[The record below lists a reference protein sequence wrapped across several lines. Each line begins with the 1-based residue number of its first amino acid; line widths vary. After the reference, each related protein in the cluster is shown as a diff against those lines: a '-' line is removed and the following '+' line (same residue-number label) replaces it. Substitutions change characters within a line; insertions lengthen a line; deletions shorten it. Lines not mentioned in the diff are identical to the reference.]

1 MEQEYRHAIALMR
14 YSAIAPLIPG
24 LPEGYKNLSDYLEQ
38 ASRKGVMHPDGEVK
52 NYAPKTLYKWYAG
65 YREGGFDALM
75 PSGRNDCGKPRKLDG
90 DLKERIAYLKGHYPR
105 MSAAAI
111 FRQLRDEGC
120 IKHGE
125 VSESTVNRYV
135 NRPALE
141 AGDIP
146 IQDMR
151 RYERPHINEVWCGD
165 SSVGPYLKTPDGRK
179 RRVYITALIDDASRF
194 VTGAGVFFEDT
205 FANLMSVMKGAVA
218 KYGVPRVF
226 NFDNGSAYK
235 NKQMELLAARI
246 GSTIN
251 YCKPYTPTAKAKVER
266 WFRTMKDQWM
276 ASLDM
281 RDFPSLDAL
290 SGSLSSYVRSYNLS
304 AHSSLKGKSPQE
316 RFFCEPEKIRRLPEE
331 KLKTDFLLELERRVC
346 ADSVVSIGN
355 VEYEADMRFARQ
367 RIRLRCSPD
376 MEEVYVAQP
385 DGMLLPVRLLNKQE
399 NASVKRDAGHPRE
412 KLLLSEGGEG

>member
-1 MEQEYRHAIALMR
+1 MEQDYRHAIALMR

-24 LPEGYKNLSDYLEQ
+24 LPEGYKNISDYTKQ
-38 ASRKGVMHPDGEVK
+38 ISGKGLVHPDGGVRH
-52 NYAPKTLYKWYAG
+52 YAPKTLYKWYFN
-65 YREGGFDALM
+65 YRKGGFDALM
-75 PSGRNDCGKPRKLDG
+75 PSGRSDCGKPRKLDG
-90 DLKERIAYLKGHYPR
+90 DLKGRIAYLKGHYPR
-105 MSAAAI
+105 MGAAAI
-111 FRQLRDEGC
+111 FRQLKEDGS
-120 IKHGE
+120 IKGGE

-135 NRPALE
+135 NQLAME
-141 AGDIP
+141 AGNKP
-146 IQDMR
+146 AQDMR

-165 SSVGPYLKTPDGRK
+165 SSAGPYLRTGDGRK
-179 RRVYITALIDDASRF
+179 RRVYVIALIDDASRL

-235 NKQMELLAARI
+235 NRQMELLAARI

-251 YCKPYTPTAKAKVER
+251 YCRPYTPTAKAKVER

-281 RDFPSLDAL
+281 RDFSSLDAL
-290 SGSLSSYVRSYNLS
+290 GGSLSSYVRAYNLS

-316 RFFCEPEKIRRLPEE
+316 RFFSEPEKVRRLPEE
-331 KLKTDFLLELERRVC
+331 RIRTDFLLELERRVS

-355 VEYEADMRFARQ
+355 VEYEVDMRFARQ
-367 RIRLRCSPD
+367 RISLRCSPD

-385 DGMLLPVRLLNKQE
+385 DGTLVPVRLLNKQE
-399 NASVKRDAGHPRE
+399 NASVKRE

>member
-24 LPEGYKNLSDYLEQ
+24 LPEGYKNLSDYLNQ
-38 ASRKGVMHPDGEVK
+38 ASCKGVMHPDGEVR
-52 NYAPKTLYKWYAG
+52 NYAPKTLYKWYFN
-65 YREGGFDALM
+65 YRKGGFDALM
-75 PSGRNDCGKPRKLDG
+75 PSGRSDCGKPRKLDG
-90 DLKERIAYLKGHYPR
+90 DLKGRIAYLKGHYPR

-111 FRQLRDEGC
+111 FRQLKDDGS
-120 IKHGE
+120 IKNGE

-135 NRPALE
+135 NSLALE
-141 AGDIP
+141 TGGAP
-146 IQDMR
+146 AQDMR

-165 SSVGPYLKTPDGRK
+165 SSVGPYLKTQDGRK
-179 RRVYITALIDDASRF
+179 RRVYVIALIDDASRL

-218 KYGVPRVF
+218 KYGVPRLF

-276 ASLDM
+276 ASLDLK
-281 RDFPSLDAL
+281 DFHSLDAL
-290 SGSLSSYVRSYNLS
+290 HGSLSAFVRSYNLTP
-304 AHSSLKGKSPQE
+304 HSSLKGKSPQD
-316 RFFCEPEKIRRLPEE
+316 RFFSEPERIRRLDMQRIEE
-331 KLKTDFLLELERRVC
+331 SFLLELERRVS
-346 ADSVVSIGN
+346 ADSVIVIDG
-355 VEYEADMRFARQ
+355 VEYEVDYRFSKQ
-367 RIRLRCSPD
+367 RITLRYSPD
-376 MEEVYVAQP
+376 MKDIFVLER
-385 DGMLLPVRLLNKQE
+385 DGSLTPIRLLNKQE
-399 NASVKRDAGHPRE
+399 NASIKRE
-412 KLLLSEGGEG
+412 KIHLCGGED

>member
-1 MEQEYRHAIALMR
+1 MEQEYRHAVALMR

-38 ASRKGVMHPDGEVK
+38 ASRKGLMHPDGEVK
-52 NYAPKTLYKWYAG
+52 NYAPKTLYKWYFN
-65 YREGGFDALM
+65 YRKGGFDALM
-75 PSGRNDCGKPRKLDG
+75 PSGRNDCGKPRKLDD

-105 MSAAAI
+105 MGAAAI
-111 FRQLRDEGC
+111 FRQLKDEGC
-120 IKHGE
+120 IRHGE

-135 NRPALE
+135 NSLSLESGDAPA
-141 AGDIP
+141 
-146 IQDMR
+146 QDMR

-165 SSVGPYLKTPDGRK
+165 SSVGPYLKTPDGRR
-179 RRVYITALIDDASRF
+179 RRVYVIALIDDASRL

-218 KYGVPRVF
+218 KYGVPRMF

-246 GSTIN
+246 GSTIS

-316 RFFCEPEKIRRLPEE
+316 RFFCEPEKVRRLPEE
-331 KLKTDFLLELERRVC
+331 KLKTDFLLELERRVS

-355 VEYEADMRFARQ
+355 VEYEVDMRFARQ
-367 RIRLRCSPD
+367 KIRLRCSPD
-376 MEEVYVAQP
+376 MEEVYVTQP
-385 DGMLLPVRLLNKQE
+385 DGTLLPVRLLNKQE
-399 NASVKRDAGHPRE
+399 NASVKRE
-412 KLLLSEGGEG
+412 KLLLSEGGGE

>member
-14 YSAIAPLIPG
+14 YSVIAPLIPG
-24 LPEGYKNLSDYLEQ
+24 LPEGYRNLSDYLDQ
-38 ASRKGVMHPDGEVK
+38 ASRKGVMHPDGEVR
-52 NYAPKTLYKWYAG
+52 NYAPKTLYKWYFN
-65 YREGGFDALM
+65 YRKGGFDARM
-75 PSGRNDCGKPRKLDG
+75 PSGRSDCGKPRKLDG
-90 DLKERIAYLKGHYPR
+90 DLKVRIAYLKGHYPR

-111 FRQLRDEGC
+111 FRQLKDDGS
-120 IKHGE
+120 IKNGE

-135 NRPALE
+135 NRLALE
-141 AGDIP
+141 TGGTPA
-146 IQDMR
+146 QDMR

-165 SSVGPYLKTPDGRK
+165 SSVGPYLKTQDGRK
-179 RRVYITALIDDASRF
+179 RRVYVIALIDDASRL

-218 KYGVPRVF
+218 KYGVPRLF

-281 RDFPSLDAL
+281 RDFHSLDAL
-290 SGSLSSYVRSYNLS
+290 GGSLASYVRTYNLS
-304 AHSSLKGKSPQE
+304 PHSSLNGKSPQE
-316 RFFCEPEKIRRLPEE
+316 RFFCEPEKVRRLPEE
-331 KLKTDFLLELERRVC
+331 KLKTDFLLELERRVS

-355 VEYEADMRFARQ
+355 VEYEVDMRFARQ

-385 DGMLLPVRLLNKQE
+385 DGTLLPVRLLNKQE
-399 NASVKRDAGHPRE
+399 NASVKRE

>member
-52 NYAPKTLYKWYAG
+52 NYAPKTLYKWYFN

-90 DLKERIAYLKGHYPR
+90 GLKERIAYLKGHYPR

-111 FRQLRDEGC
+111 FRQLKDEGC

-135 NRPALE
+135 NSLALE
-141 AGDIP
+141 AGAAP

-179 RRVYITALIDDASRF
+179 RRVYIIALIDDASRL

-316 RFFCEPEKIRRLPEE
+316 RFFCEPEKVRRLPEE
-331 KLKTDFLLELERRVC
+331 RIKTDFLLELERRVS

-355 VEYEADMRFARQ
+355 VEYEVDMCFARQ
-367 RIRLRCSPD
+367 RVRLRCSPD

-385 DGMLLPVRLLNKQE
+385 DGTLLPVRLLNKQE
-399 NASVKRDAGHPRE
+399 NASVKRE

>member
-1 MEQEYRHAIALMR
+1 MEQEYRHAVALMR

-24 LPEGYKNLSDYLEQ
+24 LPEGYRNLTDYLEQ
-38 ASRKGVMHPDGEVK
+38 ASRKGLMHPDGEVR
-52 NYAPKTLYKWYAG
+52 NYAPKTLYKWYFN
-65 YREGGFDALM
+65 YRKGGFDALL
-75 PSGRNDCGKPRKLDG
+75 PSGRSDCGKPRKLDD
-90 DLKERIAYLKGHYPR
+90 DLKERIAYFKGRYPR
-105 MSAAAI
+105 MGSAAI
-111 FRQLRDEGC
+111 FRQLKEEGC
-120 IKHGE
+120 IKNGE
-125 VSESTVNRYV
+125 LSESTVNRYV
-135 NRPALE
+135 NSLSLE
-141 AGDIP
+141 VGNAHL
-146 IQDMR
+146 QDMR

-165 SSVGPYLKTPDGRK
+165 SSVGPYLKMPDGRK
-179 RRVYITALIDDASRF
+179 RRVYVIALIDDASRL
-194 VTGAGVFFEDT
+194 VTGAGLFFEDT

-218 KYGVPRVF
+218 KYGVPKVF

-281 RDFPSLDAL
+281 RDFSSLDAL

-316 RFFCEPEKIRRLPEE
+316 RFFCEPEKVRRLSEE
-331 KLKTDFLLELERRVC
+331 KIKTDFLLELERRVS

-355 VEYEADMRFARQ
+355 VEYEVDMRLARQ
-367 RIRLRCSPD
+367 KVRLRCSPD
-376 MEEVYVAQP
+376 MEEVYIAQP
-385 DGMLLPVRLLNKQE
+385 NGTLLPVRLLNKQE
-399 NASVKRDAGHPRE
+399 NASVKRE
-412 KLLLSEGGEG
+412 KLLLSEGGEA

>member
-24 LPEGYKNLSDYLEQ
+24 LPEGYKNLTDYLNE
-38 ASRKGVMHPDGEVK
+38 ASRKGLVHPDGEVK
-52 NYAPKTLYKWYAG
+52 NYAPKTLYKWYSN
-65 YREGGFDALM
+65 YRKGGFDALM
-75 PSGRNDCGKPRKLDG
+75 PSGRSDCGKPRKLDD
-90 DLKERIAYLKGHYPR
+90 DLRERIAYLKGRYPR

-111 FRQLRDEGC
+111 FRQLKEDGS
-120 IKHGE
+120 IKNGE

-135 NRPALE
+135 NSLALE
-141 AGDIP
+141 AEALP
-146 IQDMR
+146 MQDMR

-165 SSVGPYLKTPDGRK
+165 SSAGPYLKTPDGRK
-179 RRVYITALIDDASRF
+179 RRVYVIALIDDSSRL

-218 KYGVPRVF
+218 KYGVLRMF

-246 GSTIN
+246 GTTIN

-281 RDFPSLDAL
+281 RDFPLCP
-290 SGSLSSYVRSYNLS
+290 GRQ
-304 AHSSLKGKSPQE
+304 SPGL
-316 RFFCEPEKIRRLPEE
+316 RP
-331 KLKTDFLLELERRVC
+331 LLQ
-346 ADSVVSIGN
+346 S
-355 VEYEADMRFARQ
+355 F
-367 RIRLRCSPD
+367 P
-376 MEEVYVAQP
+376 P
-385 DGMLLPVRLLNKQE
+385 LLPQ
-399 NASVKRDAGHPRE
+399 RE
-412 KLLLSEGGEG
+412 IPPGTLLL